1 MHERAKMI
9 VDMEMQHPSW
19 HTFCNFMHVAEAADK
34 DSTPAPD
41 WEGITG
47 RVKQLLELTNARVE
61 QVSSRM
67 AVKEEVATNA
77 EVEALMGKV
86 DEMRVQIEDLTGK
99 VGETRD
105 EMKKV
110 RQLLQLLLDKK

>member
-1 MHERAKMI
+1 
-9 VDMEMQHPSW
+9 
-19 HTFCNFMHVAEAADK
+19 
-34 DSTPAPD
+34 
-41 WEGITG
+41 
-47 RVKQLLELTNARVE
+47 
-61 QVSSRM
+61 M